1 MPWKFQGDGAPD
13 HYIRGINQKILFFI
27 NIATFFC
34 SNDTFWGTFAA
45 VLEANSQKNFRASRG
60 QAYAPLRSASAQKM
74 ISMILK
80 DQPKPVTPS
89 SSHMCP
95 RGTCQK
101 IGARIYTRS
110 TLYKKFD
117 FKFFFARGPFHN
129 TYNKHFCSFPVI
141 FVSCSVIFYH
151 FKSLSLIL
159 SILSHFQS
167 FSTIFIFYSYILAK
181 GVRTLI
187 VHTSLAKIYE

>member
-117 FKFFFARGPFHN
+117 FKFFLPGALFTTRITN
-129 TYNKHFCSFPVI
+129 I
-141 FVSCSVIFYH
+141 FV
-151 FKSLSLIL
+151 
-159 SILSHFQS
+159 HFQS
-167 FSTIFIFYSYILAK
+167 FLCLVRSFSITSSHFHSFYPF
-181 GVRTLI
+181 
-187 VHTSLAKIYE
+187 